1 MKSLSIL
8 PMLLIISKINS
19 LSKKVHKQCAAQNR
33 FFPKL
38 GEARVADPTVC
49 TSVDSQCCFI
59 NLTHRYGDHQINSYF
74 CGALTKK
81 QEEFLT
87 HFTNLYNDDLLNY
100 ANFTGN
106 NYDLFKKY
114 GRNLNQSTRDMFNCY
129 YGPSSFQEYSTYRD
143 RNCAKFKDGECL
155 YVKNRTSFREFVRDY
170 QVNYSALYCPKKDVD
185 GKCISYRG
193 TRANDKMV
201 RPLFM
206 DLINYLQA
214 DEDAYNIVNTFT
226 NIDIYTEEDE
236 DDSNTDTVIKAWYDS
251 NGKVIKNCT
260 ERPAINFSIIC
271 PESFKGSRFLKGVF
285 SALCVVAMI
294 LVF

>member
-1 MKSLSIL
+1 MKTLHIL
-8 PMLLIISKINS
+8 PFLIIILKINC
-19 LSKKVHKQCAAQNR
+19 LSKHDHKECFQKNI
-33 FFPKL
+33 FFPKT
-38 GEARVADPTVC
+38 GQTGVTDPKVC
-49 TSVDSQCCFI
+49 TNVNNQCCFI
-59 NLTHRYGDHQINSYF
+59 NLTHRYGDHQINTYF

-81 QEEFLT
+81 QEAFLT
-87 HFTNLYNDDLLNY
+87 HFTNLYNDDLLSY

-106 NYDLFKKY
+106 NYELFKKY
-114 GRNLNQSTRDMFNCY
+114 GRNLNQTTKDMFNCY
-129 YGPSSFQEYSTYRD
+129 YGPSSFQEYSTYKE

-170 QVNYSALYCPKKDVD
+170 QVNYSGLYCPKKDVD

-214 DEDAYNIVNTFT
+214 DEDAYNIINTFT

-236 DDSNTDTVIKAWYDS
+236 DDLNTDTVIKAWYDS

-260 ERPAINFSIIC
+260 ERPTINFTIVC
-271 PESFKGSRFLKGVF
+271 PDGFQSSRFLKGIF
-285 SALCVVAMI
+285 NALYIVAMI